1 MSELKPALVKKYR
14 RLIGNYHVELENLMR
29 TLEALE
35 NAGLKLAFTVK
46 QVTKV
51 HDRLERYLERIEA
64 SLFNAHDVSTIAALL
79 NEQLLGRY
87 DSESAFERTTGQAI
101 TQMDK
106 TNRRWE
112 QLHDFVFREDTGPDD
127 DDDIPELSEAELA
140 AITEEAYRESE
151 E

>member
-1 MSELKPALVKKYR
+1 MKELKPALVKKYR

-35 NAGLKLAFTVK
+35 HAGLKLAFSVK

-64 SLFNAHDVSTIAALL
+64 GDFNARDVSTIAALL

-87 DSESAFERTTGQAI
+87 DSESAFERTTGQAV
-101 TQMDK
+101 QQLEK
-106 TNRRWE
+106 TNKRWE
-112 QLHDFVFREDTGPDD
+112 QLHNFIFREDAGVDD
-127 DDDIPELSEAELA
+127 DDDMPELSEAELA